1 MIGPVDYIVMG
12 FKGNNFDG
20 SILDELTKA
29 TDNDTIRVLDLL
41 FIMKDADGNVIEAEF
56 EDQSDEFKEMFGNLD
71 RADDM
76 PLLSDSDVEKIGQ
89 QMDKDTSA
97 GVLVIE
103 HTWARDLKK
112 ALLDAGG
119 ILLAD
124 GRVHPEAVETA
135 LADLSVANEPLT
147 QGG

>member
-20 SILDELTKA
+20 SILEELTKA

-56 EDQSDEFKEMFGNLD
+56 EDQSDEFKEMFGNLE

-89 QMDKDTSA
+89 QMDRDTSA

-103 HTWARDLKK
+103 HTWARNLKK

-147 QGG
+147 

>member
-20 SILDELTKA
+20 SILEELTKA

-56 EDQSDEFKEMFGNLD
+56 EDQSDEFKEMFGNLE

-103 HTWARDLKK
+103 HTWARNLKK

-135 LADLSVANEPLT
+135 LADLSVANEPLK
-147 QGG
+147 

>member
-1 MIGPVDYIVMG
+1 MIGPVDYVVLG

-29 TDNDTIRVLDLL
+29 ADNDTIRVLDLL
-41 FIMKDADGNVIEAEF
+41 FIMKDEDGTVVEAEF
-56 EDQSDEFKEMFGNLD
+56 EDQSDEFKEMFDNLG

-76 PLLSDSDVEKIGQ
+76 PLLSDSDVEKIGR
-89 QMDKDTSA
+89 QMDKDTAA

-103 HTWARDLKK
+103 HLWARDLKK
-112 ALLDAGG
+112 AVMDAGG
-119 ILLAD
+119 FLLAD

-135 LADLSVANEPLT
+135 LADLATTDKKVT
-147 QGG
+147 

>member
-20 SILDELTKA
+20 SILEELTKA

-56 EDQSDEFKEMFGNLD
+56 EDQSDEFKEMFGNLE

-103 HTWARDLKK
+103 HTWARNLKK

-147 QGG
+147 

>member
-1 MIGPVDYIVMG
+1 
-12 FKGNNFDG
+12 
-20 SILDELTKA
+20 
-29 TDNDTIRVLDLL
+29 
-41 FIMKDADGNVIEAEF
+41 
-56 EDQSDEFKEMFGNLD
+56 MFGNLD

>member
-20 SILDELTKA
+20 SILEELTKA

-135 LADLSVANEPLT
+135 LADLSVANEPLK
-147 QGG
+147 

>member
-20 SILDELTKA
+20 SILEELTKA

>member
-1 MIGPVDYIVMG
+1 MIGPVDYVVLG
-12 FKGNNFDG
+12 FEGNNFDG
-20 SILDELTKA
+20 SILRELTKA
-29 TDNDTIRVLDLL
+29 VDNDTIRVLDLL
-41 FIMKDADGNVIEAEF
+41 FIMKDKDGAVVEAEF

-76 PLLSDSDVEKIGQ
+76 PLLSDSDVEKIGR

-103 HTWARDLKK
+103 HIWARDLKK
-112 ALLDAGG
+112 AVLDAGG
-119 ILLAD
+119 MLLAD

-135 LADLSVANEPLT
+135 LADLSTANKELT
-147 QGG
+147 